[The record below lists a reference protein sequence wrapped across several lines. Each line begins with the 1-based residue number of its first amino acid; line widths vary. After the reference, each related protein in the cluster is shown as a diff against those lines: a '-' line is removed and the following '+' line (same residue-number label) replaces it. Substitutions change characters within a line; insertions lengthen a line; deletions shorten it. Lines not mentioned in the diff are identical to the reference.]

1 MKIVIKYFGM
11 IEEAIKKSE
20 ETLSLNSEKNIY
32 LNDIHNELK
41 ENYPVLKKMNYKIAV
56 NLQITEENTI
66 IENNTEI
73 VLLPPFA
80 GG

>member
-73 VLLPPFA
+73 ALLPPFA

>member
-20 ETLSLNSEKNIY
+20 ETLILNSEKNIY
-32 LNDIHNELK
+32 INDIHKELK
-41 ENYPVLKKMNYKIAV
+41 ENYPVLENMNYKIAI

-73 VLLPPFA
+73 ALLPPFA